1 MRELQRSKTP
11 GHIVGIARRLRRKA
25 TSAEET
31 LWGQLRKRRL
41 GGAKFR
47 RQHPIGR
54 YIADSYCEEAHL
66 VIELDG
72 DVHSNVDRKEYDNVR
87 QSIIEANGITLLR
100 IRNQDIERDLEG
112 VIQKVAGVLA

>member
-1 MRELQRSKTP
+1 M
-11 GHIVGIARRLRRKA
+11 
-25 TSAEET
+25 
-31 LWGQLRKRRL
+31 
-41 GGAKFR
+41 
-47 RQHPIGR
+47 
-54 YIADSYCEEAHL
+54 
-66 VIELDG
+66 IELDG